1 MQAPHGKRSKPLIE
15 QTIICKRTNLGE
27 MLVHYMS
34 AIGSFIHSHLLRK
47 LVYTLK
53 CAHLVTF
60 YVAM

>member
-27 MLVHYMS
+27 MLVHYMC